1 MEDSASSGG
10 SSSTFGLMKIGVVR
24 EGKVPPDQRVPL
36 TPAQCAELKRLYPE
50 VELVVQASEVRR
62 IADEEYRAEGIE
74 VVNDLEGCD
83 VLLGVKEVPTAELIP
98 DTTYLFFSHTYKLQP
113 YNAKLLRAI
122 VDKRIRLIDYELI
135 KRTNGRRVIGFGR
148 WAGIVG
154 AYNGL
159 RAWGLRHGTFAL
171 PRAIDCSD
179 MKEMIGEAMA
189 VDLPAN
195 MKIVLTGG
203 GRVGMG
209 AHELLSALGLR
220 EVHAEAFLK
229 EQFNEAVFTRLDVD
243 QYNQRRDGQP
253 FDMDEFIEDPTEFI
267 STFMPYAKVADMYI
281 AGHYWAEGSPFLF
294 TREDM
299 KHPEWNVRVVAD
311 VSCDIDGPVACTLRP
326 STIAEPLYGYDPHS
340 ESECGFNAPEGIT
353 VMAVDN
359 LPCELPRDASHGF
372 GKEMMAH
379 VMPLIVGGDRDDM
392 LTNAT
397 ESTLDGQLAPKFAY
411 LQDYIDSASM
421 D

>member
-1 MEDSASSGG
+1 
-10 SSSTFGLMKIGVVR
+10 MKIGVIR
-24 EGKVPPDQRVPL
+24 EGKTPPDQRVPL
-36 TPAQCAELKRLYPE
+36 TPAQCAELKRLYPD
-50 VELVVQASEVRR
+50 VELVVESSEVRR
-62 IADEEYRAEGIE
+62 IGDDEYRQEGID
-74 VVNDLEGCD
+74 VVTDLQGCD
-83 VLLGVKEVPTAELIP
+83 VLLGVKEVPLNELRD

-113 YNAKLLRAI
+113 YNAKLLRTV

-135 KRTNGRRVIGFGR
+135 KRANGRRVIGFGR

-159 RAWGLRHGTFAL
+159 RAWGLRHKTFDL
-171 PRAIDCSD
+171 PRAIDCQD
-179 MKEMIGEAMA
+179 MKEMLAHAKAI
-189 VDLPAN
+189 DLPAD

-209 AHELLSALGLR
+209 AHELLSSLGLR
-220 EVHAEAFLK
+220 EVHGDALLSET
-229 EQFNEAVFTRLDVD
+229 FNEAVFARLDVH
-243 QYNQRRDGQP
+243 QYNARMDGKP
-253 FDMDEFIEDPTEFI
+253 FDMDEFVADATGYK
-267 STFMPYAKVADMYI
+267 STFMPYAEVADMYI

-294 TREDM
+294 TRDDM
-299 KHPEWNVRVVAD
+299 KRSTWKVQVVAD

-326 STIAEPLYGYDPHS
+326 STIADPVYGYDPS
-340 ESECGFNAPEGIT
+340 TETECAYDAPEGIT

-379 VMPLIVGGDRDDM
+379 VIPLLVGGDRDDM

-397 ESTLDGQLAPKFAY
+397 ETTLEGKLSPKFAY
-411 LQDYIDSASM
+411 LQDYIDQA
-421 D
+421 

>member
-1 MEDSASSGG
+1 
-10 SSSTFGLMKIGVVR
+10 MKIGVVR
-24 EGKVPPDQRVPL
+24 EGKTPPDQRVPL
-36 TPAQCAELKRLYPE
+36 TPAQCAELKRSYPE
-50 VELVVQASEVRR
+50 VELVVESSEVRR
-62 IADEEYRAEGIE
+62 ITDDEYRAEGID
-74 VVNDLEGCD
+74 VVKDLSGCD
-83 VLLGVKEVPTAELIP
+83 VLLGVKEVPLNELIP

-113 YNAKLLRAI
+113 YNAKLLRTI
-122 VDKRIRLIDYELI
+122 LDKRIRLIDYELI
-135 KRTNGRRVIGFGR
+135 KRANGRRVIGFGR

-159 RAWGLRHGTFAL
+159 RAWGMRHGTFAL
-171 PRAIDCSD
+171 PRAIDCAD
-179 MKEMIGEAMA
+179 MKDMVSHAKAI
-189 VDLPAN
+189 DLPSH

-209 AHELLSALGLR
+209 AHELLTSLGLR

-229 EQFNEAVFTRLDVD
+229 EDFNEAVFTRLDVE
-243 QYNQRRDGQP
+243 QYNARKDGKP
-253 FDMDEFIEDPTEFI
+253 FDMEGFMADATGYE
-267 STFMPYAKVADMYI
+267 STFMPYAEVADMYI

-299 KHPEWNVRVVAD
+299 KSASWNVKVVAD

-326 STIAEPLYGYDPHS
+326 STIADPLYGYNPS
-340 ESECGFNAPEGIT
+340 TESECAMDDPAGVT

-372 GKEMMAH
+372 GREMMAH
-379 VMPLIVGGDRDDM
+379 VIPLLVGGDRDNM

-397 ESTLDGQLAPKFAY
+397 ETTLEGALAPKFAY
-411 LQDYIDSASM
+411 LQDYIDQA
-421 D
+421 

>member
-1 MEDSASSGG
+1 
-10 SSSTFGLMKIGVVR
+10 MKIGVVR
-24 EGKVPPDQRVPL
+24 EGKTPPDQRVPL
-36 TPAQCAELKRLYPE
+36 TPAQCAELKRSYPD
-50 VELVVQASEVRR
+50 VELVVESSEVRR
-62 IADEEYRAEGIE
+62 ITDDEYRAEGID
-74 VVNDLEGCD
+74 VVQDLGGCD
-83 VLLGVKEVPTAELIP
+83 VLLGVKEVPMDELIP

-113 YNAKLLRAI
+113 YNAKLLRTI
-122 VDKRIRLIDYELI
+122 VDKRVRLIDYELI
-135 KRTNGRRVIGFGR
+135 KRANGRRVIGFGR

-159 RAWGLRHGTFAL
+159 RAWGMRHGTFAL
-171 PRAIDCSD
+171 PRAIDCAD
-179 MKEMIGEAMA
+179 MKDMVSHAKAI
-189 VDLPAN
+189 DLPSQ

-209 AHELLSALGLR
+209 AHELLTSLGLR

-229 EQFNEAVFTRLDVD
+229 EDFNEAVFTRLDVE
-243 QYNQRRDGQP
+243 QYNARKDGEP
-253 FDMDEFIEDPTEFI
+253 FNMEGFMADATGYK
-267 STFMPYAKVADMYI
+267 STFMPYAEVADMYI

-299 KHPEWNVRVVAD
+299 KAASWNVKVVAD

-326 STIAEPLYGYDPHS
+326 STIAEPLYGYNPNT
-340 ESECGFNAPEGIT
+340 ESECAMDDPSSVT

-379 VMPLIVGGDRDDM
+379 VIPLLLDGDRDNM

-397 ESTLDGQLAPKFAY
+397 ETTLQGALAPKFAY
-411 LQDYIDSASM
+411 LQDYIDQA
-421 D
+421 

>member
-1 MEDSASSGG
+1 
-10 SSSTFGLMKIGVVR
+10 MKIGVIR
-24 EGKVPPDQRVPL
+24 EGKTPPDQRVPL
-36 TPAQCAELKRLYPE
+36 TPAQCAELKRLYPD
-50 VELVVQASEVRR
+50 VELVVESSEVRR
-62 IADEEYRAEGIE
+62 IGDDEYRQEGID
-74 VVNDLEGCD
+74 VVTDLQGCD
-83 VLLGVKEVPTAELIP
+83 VLLGVKEVPLNELRD

-113 YNAKLLRAI
+113 YNAKLLRTI

-135 KRTNGRRVIGFGR
+135 KRANGRRVIGFGR

-159 RAWGLRHGTFAL
+159 RAWGLRHKTFDL
-171 PRAIDCSD
+171 PRAIDCQD
-179 MKEMIGEAMA
+179 MKEMLAHAKAI
-189 VDLPAN
+189 DLPAD

-209 AHELLSALGLR
+209 AHELLSSLGLR
-220 EVHAEAFLK
+220 EVHGDALLSET
-229 EQFNEAVFTRLDVD
+229 FNEAVFARLDVH
-243 QYNQRRDGQP
+243 QYNARMDGKP
-253 FDMDEFIEDPTEFI
+253 FDMHEFVADATDYK
-267 STFMPYAKVADMYI
+267 STFMPYAEVADMYI

-294 TREDM
+294 TRDDM
-299 KHPEWNVRVVAD
+299 KRSTWKVKVVAD

-326 STIAEPLYGYDPHS
+326 STIADPVYGYDPS
-340 ESECGFNAPEGIT
+340 AETECAYDAPEGIT

-379 VMPLIVGGDRDDM
+379 VIPLLVGGDRDDM

-397 ESTLDGQLAPKFAY
+397 ETPLEGGLSPKFAY
-411 LQDYIDSASM
+411 LQDYIDQA
-421 D
+421 

>member
-1 MEDSASSGG
+1 
-10 SSSTFGLMKIGVVR
+10 MKIGVIR
-24 EGKVPPDQRVPL
+24 EGKTPPDQRVPL
-36 TPAQCAELKRLYPE
+36 TPAQCAELKRLYPD
-50 VELVVQASEVRR
+50 VELVVESSEVRR
-62 IADEEYRAEGIE
+62 IGDDEYRQEGID
-74 VVNDLEGCD
+74 VVTDLQGCD
-83 VLLGVKEVPTAELIP
+83 VLLGVKEVPLNELRD

-113 YNAKLLRAI
+113 YNAKLLRTI

-135 KRTNGRRVIGFGR
+135 KRANGRRVIGFGR

-159 RAWGLRHGTFAL
+159 RAWGLRHKTFDL
-171 PRAIDCSD
+171 PRAIDCQD
-179 MKEMIGEAMA
+179 MKEMLAHAKAI
-189 VDLPAN
+189 DLPAD

-209 AHELLSALGLR
+209 AHELLSSLGLR
-220 EVHAEAFLK
+220 EVHGDALLSET
-229 EQFNEAVFTRLDVD
+229 FNEAVFARLDVH
-243 QYNQRRDGQP
+243 QYNARLDGKP
-253 FDMDEFIEDPTEFI
+253 FDMDEFVADATGYK
-267 STFMPYAKVADMYI
+267 STFMPYAEVADMYI

-294 TREDM
+294 TRDDM
-299 KHPEWNVRVVAD
+299 KRSTWKVQVVAD

-326 STIAEPLYGYDPHS
+326 STIADPVYGYDPS
-340 ESECGFNAPEGIT
+340 TETECAYDAPEGIT

-379 VMPLIVGGDRDDM
+379 VIPLLVGGDRDDM

-397 ESTLDGQLAPKFAY
+397 ETTLEGKLSPKFAY
-411 LQDYIDSASM
+411 LQDYIDQA
-421 D
+421 

>member
-1 MEDSASSGG
+1 
-10 SSSTFGLMKIGVVR
+10 MKIGVVR
-24 EGKVPPDQRVPL
+24 EGKTPPDQRVPL
-36 TPAQCAELKRLYPE
+36 TPAQCAELKRSYPD
-50 VELVVQASEVRR
+50 VELVVESSEVRR
-62 IADEEYRAEGIE
+62 ITDDEYRAEGID
-74 VVNDLEGCD
+74 VVKDLSGCD
-83 VLLGVKEVPTAELIP
+83 VLLGVKEVPLDELIP

-113 YNAKLLRAI
+113 YNAKLLRTI

-135 KRTNGRRVIGFGR
+135 KRANGRRVIGFGR

-159 RAWGLRHGTFAL
+159 RAWGMRHGTFAL
-171 PRAIDCSD
+171 PRAIDCAD
-179 MKEMIGEAMA
+179 MKDMVSHAKAI
-189 VDLPAN
+189 DLPSH

-209 AHELLSALGLR
+209 AHELLTSLGLR
-220 EVHAEAFLK
+220 EVHADAFLK
-229 EQFNEAVFTRLDVD
+229 EDFNEAVFTRLDVE
-243 QYNQRRDGQP
+243 QYNARIDGQP
-253 FDMDEFIEDPTEFI
+253 FDMEGFMADATGYK
-267 STFMPYAKVADMYI
+267 STFMPYAEVADMYI

-299 KHPEWNVRVVAD
+299 KAASWNVKVVAD

-326 STIAEPLYGYDPHS
+326 STIADPLYGYNPTT
-340 ESECGFNAPEGIT
+340 ESECAMDDPSGVT

-379 VMPLIVGGDRDDM
+379 VIPLLVGGDRDNM

-397 ESTLDGQLAPKFAY
+397 ETTLEGALAPKFAY
-411 LQDYIDSASM
+411 LQDYIDQA
-421 D
+421 

>member
-1 MEDSASSGG
+1 
-10 SSSTFGLMKIGVVR
+10 MKIGVIR
-24 EGKVPPDQRVPL
+24 EGKTPPDQRVPL
-36 TPAQCAELKRLYPE
+36 TPAQCAELKRLYPD
-50 VELVVQASEVRR
+50 VELVVESSEVRR
-62 IADEEYRAEGIE
+62 IGDDEYRQEGID
-74 VVNDLEGCD
+74 VVTDLQGCD
-83 VLLGVKEVPTAELIP
+83 VLLGVKEVPLNELRE

-113 YNAKLLRAI
+113 YNAKLLRTI

-135 KRTNGRRVIGFGR
+135 KRANGRRVIGFGR

-159 RAWGLRHGTFAL
+159 RAWGLRHKTFDL
-171 PRAIDCSD
+171 PRAIDCQD
-179 MKEMIGEAMA
+179 MKEMLAHAKAI
-189 VDLPAN
+189 DLPAD

-209 AHELLSALGLR
+209 AHELLSSLGLR
-220 EVHAEAFLK
+220 EVHGDALLSET
-229 EQFNEAVFTRLDVD
+229 FNEAVFARLDVH
-243 QYNQRRDGQP
+243 QYNARMDGKP
-253 FDMDEFIEDPTEFI
+253 FDMDEFVADATGYK
-267 STFMPYAKVADMYI
+267 STFMPYAEVADMYI

-299 KHPEWNVRVVAD
+299 KRSTWKVKVVAD

-326 STIAEPLYGYDPHS
+326 STIADPVYGYDPS
-340 ESECGFNAPEGIT
+340 TETECAYDAPEGIT

-379 VMPLIVGGDRDDM
+379 VIPLLVGGDRDDM

-397 ESTLDGQLAPKFAY
+397 ETTLEGQLSPKFAY
-411 LQDYIDSASM
+411 LQDYIDQA
-421 D
+421 

>member
-1 MEDSASSGG
+1 
-10 SSSTFGLMKIGVVR
+10 MKIGVVR
-24 EGKVPPDQRVPL
+24 EGKTPPDQRVPL
-36 TPAQCAELKRLYPE
+36 TPAQCAELKRSYPD
-50 VELVVQASEVRR
+50 VELVVESSEVRR
-62 IADEEYRAEGIE
+62 ITDDEYRAEGID
-74 VVNDLEGCD
+74 VVKDLSGCD
-83 VLLGVKEVPTAELIP
+83 VLLGVKEVPLDELIP

-113 YNAKLLRAI
+113 YNAKLLRTI

-135 KRTNGRRVIGFGR
+135 KRANGRRVIGFGR

-159 RAWGLRHGTFAL
+159 RAWGMRNGTFAL
-171 PRAIDCSD
+171 PRAIDCAD
-179 MKEMIGEAMA
+179 MKDMVSHAKAI
-189 VDLPAN
+189 DLPSH

-209 AHELLSALGLR
+209 AHELLTSLGLR
-220 EVHAEAFLK
+220 EVHADAFLK
-229 EQFNEAVFTRLDVD
+229 EDFNEAVFTRLDVE
-243 QYNQRRDGQP
+243 QYNARIDGKS
-253 FDMDEFIEDPTEFI
+253 FDMEGFMADATGYK
-267 STFMPYAKVADMYI
+267 STFMPYAEVADMYI

-299 KHPEWNVRVVAD
+299 KAASWNVKVVAD

-326 STIAEPLYGYDPHS
+326 STIADPLYGYNPTT
-340 ESECGFNAPEGIT
+340 ESECAMDDPSGVT

-379 VMPLIVGGDRDDM
+379 VIPLLVGGDRDNM

-397 ESTLDGQLAPKFAY
+397 ETTLEGALAAKFAY
-411 LQDYIDSASM
+411 LQDYIDQA
-421 D
+421 

>member
-1 MEDSASSGG
+1 
-10 SSSTFGLMKIGVVR
+10 MKIGVVR
-24 EGKVPPDQRVPL
+24 EGKTPPDQRVPL
-36 TPAQCAELKRLYPE
+36 TPAQCAELKRSYPD
-50 VELVVQASEVRR
+50 VELVVESSEVRR
-62 IADEEYRAEGIE
+62 ITDDEYRAEGID
-74 VVNDLEGCD
+74 VVKDMSGCD
-83 VLLGVKEVPTAELIP
+83 VLLGVKEVPLNELIP

-113 YNAKLLRAI
+113 YNAKLLRTI

-135 KRTNGRRVIGFGR
+135 KRANGRRVIGFGR

-159 RAWGLRHGTFAL
+159 RAWGMRHGTFAL
-171 PRAIDCSD
+171 PRAIDCAD
-179 MKEMIGEAMA
+179 MKDMVSHAKAI
-189 VDLPAN
+189 DLPSH

-209 AHELLSALGLR
+209 AHELLTSLGLR
-220 EVHAEAFLK
+220 EVHADAFLK
-229 EQFNEAVFTRLDVD
+229 EDFNEAVFTRLDVE
-243 QYNQRRDGQP
+243 QYNARTDGKP
-253 FDMDEFIEDPTEFI
+253 FDMEGFMADATGYK
-267 STFMPYAKVADMYI
+267 STFMPYAEVADMYI

-299 KHPEWNVRVVAD
+299 RSASWNVKVVAD

-326 STIAEPLYGYDPHS
+326 STIAEPLYGYNPTT
-340 ESECGFNAPEGIT
+340 ESECAMDDPSGVT

-379 VMPLIVGGDRDDM
+379 VIPLLVGGDRDNM

-397 ESTLDGQLAPKFAY
+397 ETTLEGALAPKFAY
-411 LQDYIDSASM
+411 LQDYIDQA
-421 D
+421 

>member
-1 MEDSASSGG
+1 
-10 SSSTFGLMKIGVVR
+10 MKIGVVR
-24 EGKVPPDQRVPL
+24 EGKTPPDQRVPL
-36 TPAQCAELKRLYPE
+36 TPAQCAELKRSYPD
-50 VELVVQASEVRR
+50 VELVVESSEVRR
-62 IADEEYRAEGIE
+62 ITDDEYRAEGID
-74 VVNDLEGCD
+74 VVQDLGGCD
-83 VLLGVKEVPTAELIP
+83 VLLGVKEVPLDELIP

-113 YNAKLLRAI
+113 YNAKLLRTI

-135 KRTNGRRVIGFGR
+135 KRANGRRVIGFGR

-159 RAWGLRHGTFAL
+159 RAWGMRHGTFAL
-171 PRAIDCSD
+171 PRAIDCAD
-179 MKEMIGEAMA
+179 MKDMVSHAKAI
-189 VDLPAN
+189 DLPSH

-209 AHELLSALGLR
+209 AHELLNSLGMR

-229 EQFNEAVFTRLDVD
+229 EDFNEAVFTRLDVD
-243 QYNQRRDGQP
+243 QYNARTDGKP
-253 FDMDEFIEDPTEFI
+253 FDMEDFMADATDYK
-267 STFMPYAKVADMYI
+267 STFMPYAEVADMYI

-299 KHPEWNVRVVAD
+299 KAASWKVKVVAD

-326 STIAEPLYGYDPHS
+326 STIAEPLYGYNPS
-340 ESECGFNAPEGIT
+340 TESECAMDDPSGVT

-379 VMPLIVGGDRDDM
+379 VIPLLVGGDRDNM

-397 ESTLDGQLAPKFAY
+397 ETTLEGALAPKFAY
-411 LQDYIDSASM
+411 LQDYIDQA
-421 D
+421 

>member
-1 MEDSASSGG
+1 
-10 SSSTFGLMKIGVVR
+10 MKIGVVR
-24 EGKVPPDQRVPL
+24 EGKTPPDQRVPL
-36 TPAQCAELKRLYPE
+36 TPAQCAELKRSYPD
-50 VELVVQASEVRR
+50 VELVVESSEVRR
-62 IADEEYRAEGIE
+62 ISDDEYRAEGID
-74 VVNDLEGCD
+74 VAQDLGGCD
-83 VLLGVKEVPTAELIP
+83 VLLGVKEVPMDELIP

-113 YNAKLLRAI
+113 YNAKLLRTI

-135 KRTNGRRVIGFGR
+135 KRANGRRVIGFGR

-159 RAWGLRHGTFAL
+159 RAWGMRHGTFAL
-171 PRAIDCSD
+171 PRAIDCAD
-179 MKEMIGEAMA
+179 MKDMVSHAKA
-189 VDLPAN
+189 VDLPSH

-209 AHELLSALGLR
+209 AHELLTSLGLR
-220 EVHAEAFLK
+220 EVHADAFLK
-229 EQFNEAVFTRLDVD
+229 EDFNEAVFTRLDVE
-243 QYNQRRDGQP
+243 QYNARKDGKP
-253 FDMDEFIEDPTEFI
+253 FDMEGFMADATGYK
-267 STFMPYAKVADMYI
+267 STFMPYAEVADMYI

-299 KHPEWNVRVVAD
+299 KSTSWNVKVVAD

-326 STIAEPLYGYDPHS
+326 STIAEPLYGYNPS
-340 ESECGFNAPEGIT
+340 TESECAMDDPSGMT

-379 VMPLIVGGDRDDM
+379 VIPLLVGGDRDNM

-397 ESTLDGQLAPKFAY
+397 ETTLEGTLAPKFAY
-411 LQDYIDSASM
+411 LQDYIDQA
-421 D
+421 

>member
-1 MEDSASSGG
+1 
-10 SSSTFGLMKIGVVR
+10 MKIGVVR
-24 EGKVPPDQRVPL
+24 EGKTPPDQRVPL
-36 TPAQCAELKRLYPE
+36 TPAQCAELKRSYPD
-50 VELVVQASEVRR
+50 VELVVESSEVRR
-62 IADEEYRAEGIE
+62 ITDDEYRAEGID
-74 VVNDLEGCD
+74 VVKDLSGCD
-83 VLLGVKEVPTAELIP
+83 VLLGVKEVPLNELIP

-113 YNAKLLRAI
+113 YNARLLRTI

-135 KRTNGRRVIGFGR
+135 KRANGRRVIGFGR

-159 RAWGLRHGTFAL
+159 RAWGMRHGTFAL
-171 PRAIDCSD
+171 PRAIDCAD
-179 MKEMIGEAMA
+179 MKDMVSHAKAI
-189 VDLPAN
+189 DLPSH

-209 AHELLSALGLR
+209 AHELLTSLGLR
-220 EVHAEAFLK
+220 EVHADAFLK
-229 EQFNEAVFTRLDVD
+229 EDFNEAVFTRLDVE
-243 QYNQRRDGQP
+243 QYNAPTDGKP
-253 FDMDEFIEDPTEFI
+253 FDMEGFMADATGYK
-267 STFMPYAKVADMYI
+267 STFMPFAEVADMYI

-299 KHPEWNVRVVAD
+299 KAASWNVKVVAD

-326 STIAEPLYGYDPHS
+326 STIAEPLYGYNPTT
-340 ESECGFNAPEGIT
+340 ESECAMDDPSGVT

-372 GKEMMAH
+372 GKEMMVH
-379 VMPLIVGGDRDDM
+379 VIPLLVGGDRDNM

-397 ESTLDGQLAPKFAY
+397 ETTLEGALAPKFAY
-411 LQDYIDSASM
+411 LQDYIDQA
-421 D
+421 

>member
-1 MEDSASSGG
+1 
-10 SSSTFGLMKIGVVR
+10 MKIGVIR
-24 EGKVPPDQRVPL
+24 EGKTPPDQRVPL
-36 TPAQCAELKRLYPE
+36 TPAQCAELKRLYPD
-50 VELVVQASEVRR
+50 VELVVESSEVRR
-62 IADEEYRAEGIE
+62 IGDDEYRQEGID
-74 VVNDLEGCD
+74 VVTDLQGCD
-83 VLLGVKEVPTAELIP
+83 VLLGVKEVPLNELRE

-113 YNAKLLRAI
+113 YNAKLLRTI

-135 KRTNGRRVIGFGR
+135 KRANGRRVIGFGR

-159 RAWGLRHGTFAL
+159 RAWGLRHKTFDL
-171 PRAIDCSD
+171 PRAIDCQD
-179 MKEMIGEAMA
+179 MKEMLAHAKAI
-189 VDLPAN
+189 DLPAD

-209 AHELLSALGLR
+209 AHELLSSLGLR
-220 EVHAEAFLK
+220 EVHGDALLSET
-229 EQFNEAVFTRLDVD
+229 FNEAVFARLDVH
-243 QYNQRRDGQP
+243 QYNARMDGKP
-253 FDMDEFIEDPTEFI
+253 FDMDEFVADATGYK
-267 STFMPYAKVADMYI
+267 STFMPYAEVADMYI

-294 TREDM
+294 TRDDM
-299 KHPEWNVRVVAD
+299 KRSTWKVKVVAD

-326 STIAEPLYGYDPHS
+326 STIADPVYGYDPS
-340 ESECGFNAPEGIT
+340 TESECAYDAPEGIT

-379 VMPLIVGGDRDDM
+379 VIPLLVGGDRDDM

-397 ESTLDGQLAPKFAY
+397 ETTLEGQLSPKFAY
-411 LQDYIDSASM
+411 LQDYIDRA
-421 D
+421 

>member
-1 MEDSASSGG
+1 
-10 SSSTFGLMKIGVVR
+10 MKIGVVR
-24 EGKVPPDQRVPL
+24 EGKTPPDQRVPL
-36 TPAQCAELKRLYPE
+36 TPAQCAELKRSYPD
-50 VELVVQASEVRR
+50 VELVVESSEVRR
-62 IADEEYRAEGIE
+62 ITDDEYRAEGID
-74 VVNDLEGCD
+74 VVKDLSGCD
-83 VLLGVKEVPTAELIP
+83 VLLGVKEVPLNELIP

-113 YNAKLLRAI
+113 YNAKLLRTI

-135 KRTNGRRVIGFGR
+135 KRANGRRVIGFGR

-159 RAWGLRHGTFAL
+159 RAWGMRHGTFAL
-171 PRAIDCSD
+171 PRAIDCAD
-179 MKEMIGEAMA
+179 MKDMVSHAKAI
-189 VDLPAN
+189 DLPSH

-209 AHELLSALGLR
+209 AHELLTSLGLR
-220 EVHAEAFLK
+220 EVHADAFLK
-229 EQFNEAVFTRLDVD
+229 EDFNEAVFTRLDVE
-243 QYNQRRDGQP
+243 QYNARTDGKP
-253 FDMDEFIEDPTEFI
+253 FDMEGFMADATGYK
-267 STFMPYAKVADMYI
+267 STFMPYAEVADMYI

-299 KHPEWNVRVVAD
+299 MSASWNVKVVAD

-326 STIAEPLYGYDPHS
+326 STIAEPLYGYNPTT
-340 ESECGFNAPEGIT
+340 ESECAMDDPSGVT

-379 VMPLIVGGDRDDM
+379 VIPLLVGGDRDNM

-397 ESTLDGQLAPKFAY
+397 ETTLEGALAPKFAY
-411 LQDYIDSASM
+411 LQDYIDQA
-421 D
+421 

>member
-1 MEDSASSGG
+1 
-10 SSSTFGLMKIGVVR
+10 MKIGVVR
-24 EGKVPPDQRVPL
+24 EGKTPPDQRVPL
-36 TPAQCAELKRLYPE
+36 TPAQCAELKRSYPD
-50 VELVVQASEVRR
+50 VELVVESSEVRR
-62 IADEEYRAEGIE
+62 ITDDEYRAEGID
-74 VVNDLEGCD
+74 VVKDLSGCD
-83 VLLGVKEVPTAELIP
+83 VLLGVKEVPLDELIP

-113 YNAKLLRAI
+113 YNAKLLRTI

-135 KRTNGRRVIGFGR
+135 KRANGRRVIGFGR

-159 RAWGLRHGTFAL
+159 RAWGMRHGTFAL
-171 PRAIDCSD
+171 PRAIDCAD
-179 MKEMIGEAMA
+179 MKDMVSHAKAI
-189 VDLPAN
+189 DLPSH

-209 AHELLSALGLR
+209 AHELLTSLGLR
-220 EVHAEAFLK
+220 EVHADAFLK
-229 EQFNEAVFTRLDVD
+229 EDFNEAVFTRLDVE
-243 QYNQRRDGQP
+243 QYNARIDGKS
-253 FDMDEFIEDPTEFI
+253 FDMEGFMADATGYK
-267 STFMPYAKVADMYI
+267 STFMPYAEVADMYI

-299 KHPEWNVRVVAD
+299 KAASWNVKVVAD

-326 STIAEPLYGYDPHS
+326 STIADPLYGYNPTT
-340 ESECGFNAPEGIT
+340 ESECAMDDPSGVT

-379 VMPLIVGGDRDDM
+379 VIPLLVGGDRDNM

-397 ESTLDGQLAPKFAY
+397 ETTLEGALAAKFAY
-411 LQDYIDSASM
+411 LQDYIDQA
-421 D
+421 

>member
-1 MEDSASSGG
+1 
-10 SSSTFGLMKIGVVR
+10 MKSGVVR
-24 EGKVPPDQRVPL
+24 EGKTPPDQRVPL
-36 TPAQCAELKRLYPE
+36 TPAQCAELKRSYPD
-50 VELVVQASEVRR
+50 VELVVESSEVRR
-62 IADEEYRAEGIE
+62 ITDDEYRAEGIN
-74 VVNDLEGCD
+74 VVKDMSGCD
-83 VLLGVKEVPTAELIP
+83 VLLGVKEVPLNELIP

-113 YNAKLLRAI
+113 YNAKLLRTI

-135 KRTNGRRVIGFGR
+135 KRANGRRVIGFGR

-159 RAWGLRHGTFAL
+159 RAWGMRHGTFAL
-171 PRAIDCSD
+171 PRAIDCAD
-179 MKEMIGEAMA
+179 MKDMVSHAKAI
-189 VDLPAN
+189 DLPSH

-209 AHELLSALGLR
+209 AHELLTSLGLR
-220 EVHAEAFLK
+220 EVHADAFLK
-229 EQFNEAVFTRLDVD
+229 EDFNEAVFTRLDVE
-243 QYNQRRDGQP
+243 QYNARKDGKS
-253 FDMDEFIEDPTEFI
+253 FDMGGFMADATGYK
-267 STFMPYAKVADMYI
+267 STFMPYAEVADMYI

-299 KHPEWNVRVVAD
+299 KAASWNVKVVAD

-326 STIAEPLYGYDPHS
+326 STIADPLYGYNPS
-340 ESECGFNAPEGIT
+340 TESECAMDDPAGVT

-379 VMPLIVGGDRDDM
+379 VIPLLVGGDRDNM

-397 ESTLDGQLAPKFAY
+397 ETTLEGTLAPKFAY
-411 LQDYIDSASM
+411 LQDYIDQA
-421 D
+421 

>member
-1 MEDSASSGG
+1 
-10 SSSTFGLMKIGVVR
+10 MKIGVIR
-24 EGKVPPDQRVPL
+24 EGKTPPDQRVPL
-36 TPAQCAELKRLYPE
+36 TPAQCAELKRLYPD
-50 VELVVQASEVRR
+50 VELVVESSEVRR
-62 IADEEYRAEGIE
+62 IGDDEYRQEGID
-74 VVNDLEGCD
+74 VVTDLQGCD
-83 VLLGVKEVPTAELIP
+83 VLLGVKEVPLNELRD

-113 YNAKLLRAI
+113 YNAKLLRTI

-135 KRTNGRRVIGFGR
+135 KRANGRRVIGFGR

-159 RAWGLRHGTFAL
+159 RAWGLRHKTFDL
-171 PRAIDCSD
+171 PRAIDCQD
-179 MKEMIGEAMA
+179 MKEMLAHAKAI
-189 VDLPAN
+189 DLPAD

-209 AHELLSALGLR
+209 AHELLSSLGLR
-220 EVHAEAFLK
+220 EVHGDALLSET
-229 EQFNEAVFTRLDVD
+229 FNEAVFARLDVH
-243 QYNQRRDGQP
+243 QYNARMDGKP
-253 FDMDEFIEDPTEFI
+253 FDMDEFVADATGYK
-267 STFMPYAKVADMYI
+267 STFMPYAEVADMYI

-294 TREDM
+294 TRDDM
-299 KHPEWNVRVVAD
+299 KRSTWKVKVVAD

-326 STIAEPLYGYDPHS
+326 STIADPVYGYNPS
-340 ESECGFNAPEGIT
+340 AETECAYDAPEGIT

-379 VMPLIVGGDRDDM
+379 VIPLLVGGDRDDM

-397 ESTLDGQLAPKFAY
+397 ETTLEGKLSPKFAY
-411 LQDYIDSASM
+411 LQDYIDQA
-421 D
+421 

>member
-1 MEDSASSGG
+1 
-10 SSSTFGLMKIGVVR
+10 MKIGVVR
-24 EGKVPPDQRVPL
+24 EGKTPPDQRVPL
-36 TPAQCAELKRLYPE
+36 TPAQCAELKRSYPE
-50 VELVVQASEVRR
+50 VELVVESSEVRR
-62 IADEEYRAEGIE
+62 ITDDEYRAEGID
-74 VVNDLEGCD
+74 VVKDLSGCD
-83 VLLGVKEVPTAELIP
+83 VLLGVKEVPLDELIP

-113 YNAKLLRAI
+113 YNAKLLRTI

-135 KRTNGRRVIGFGR
+135 KRANGRRVIGFGR

-159 RAWGLRHGTFAL
+159 RAWGMRHGTFAL
-171 PRAIDCSD
+171 PRAIDCAD
-179 MKEMIGEAMA
+179 MKDMVSHAKAI
-189 VDLPAN
+189 DLPSH

-209 AHELLSALGLR
+209 AHELLTSLGLR
-220 EVHAEAFLK
+220 EVHADAFLK
-229 EQFNEAVFTRLDVD
+229 EDFNEAVFTRLDVE
-243 QYNQRRDGQP
+243 QYNARTDGKP
-253 FDMDEFIEDPTEFI
+253 FDMEGFMADATGYK
-267 STFMPYAKVADMYI
+267 STFMPYAEVADMYI

-299 KHPEWNVRVVAD
+299 KSASWNVKVVAD

-326 STIAEPLYGYDPHS
+326 STIADPLYGYNPTT
-340 ESECGFNAPEGIT
+340 ESECAMDDPSGVT

-379 VMPLIVGGDRDDM
+379 VIPLLVGGDRDNM

-397 ESTLDGQLAPKFAY
+397 ETTLEGALAPKFAY
-411 LQDYIDSASM
+411 LQDYIDQA
-421 D
+421 

>member
-1 MEDSASSGG
+1 
-10 SSSTFGLMKIGVVR
+10 MKIGVVR
-24 EGKVPPDQRVPL
+24 EGKTPPDQRVPL
-36 TPAQCAELKRLYPE
+36 TPAQCAELKRSYPE
-50 VELVVQASEVRR
+50 VELVVESSEVRR
-62 IADEEYRAEGIE
+62 IGDDEYRAEGID
-74 VVNDLEGCD
+74 VVQDLSGCD
-83 VLLGVKEVPTAELIP
+83 VLLGVKEVPLDMLIP

-113 YNAKLLRAI
+113 YNAKLLRTI

-135 KRTNGRRVIGFGR
+135 KRPNGQRVIGFGR

-159 RAWGLRHGTFAL
+159 RAWGLRHVSFDL
-171 PRAIDCSD
+171 PRAIDCAD
-179 MKEMIGEAMA
+179 MKEMVGHAKA
-189 VDLPAN
+189 VDLPSH

-209 AHELLSALGLR
+209 AHELLSSLGLR

-229 EQFNEAVFTRLDVD
+229 EDFREAVFTRLDVEH
-243 QYNQRRDGQP
+243 YNARTDGKP
-253 FDMDEFIEDPTEFI
+253 FDMEGFMTDATSYK
-267 STFMPYAKVADMYI
+267 STFMPYAEVADMFI

-294 TREDM
+294 TRENM
-299 KHPEWNVRVVAD
+299 KSASWNVKVVAD

-326 STIAEPLYGYDPHS
+326 STIAEPLYGYNPS
-340 ESECGFNAPEGIT
+340 TESECAMGDPSGIT

-379 VMPLIVGGDRDDM
+379 VIPLLVGGDRDDM
-392 LTNAT
+392 LTNAS
-397 ESTLDGQLAPKFAY
+397 ESTLEGALAPKFAY
-411 LQDYIDSASM
+411 LQDYIDKA
-421 D
+421 